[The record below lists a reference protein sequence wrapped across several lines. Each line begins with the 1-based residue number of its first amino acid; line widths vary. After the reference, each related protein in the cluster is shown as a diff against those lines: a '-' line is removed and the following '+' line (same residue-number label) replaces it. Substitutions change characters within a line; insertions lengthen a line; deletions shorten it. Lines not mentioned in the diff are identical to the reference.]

1 MPQAVAVWVAS
12 AVTGAT
18 VVGGVAA
25 AIAGGAYAYAAV
37 YSATYLVTT
46 ALISSAATSYL
57 KKKLTPAANAGAQ
70 QRITFESAFPRR
82 KIYGKTLISGNC
94 VYAES
99 SGTDNKNLDMVI
111 VLGEGEIE
119 GIESVYIGQDAVSIT
134 SASEGALR
142 TPVSGNKYA
151 ANAEFYFHHG
161 ASDQTGN
168 STLAGRQG
176 NWTAAHRL
184 RGIAYVYVRL
194 IYNKDIYTSGIPN
207 LRFVMKG
214 AKVYDPRKDTAN
226 GYSGANAHTQTN
238 ATTWE
243 YSTNPILA
251 LRDFL
256 TLENGLNAQA
266 DEIDEA
272 RFIEMANSCD
282 DNISLHASN
291 GTTQKRFTVN
301 GAVALDAAKAEVA
314 EALLSTCNG
323 SLVWTQG
330 KYVPQVGVAVP
341 NSRKHTLTADNLR
354 GGIKFTTRASKSQRM
369 NAVRGVFVDAA
380 NTYQATDFAH
390 VKNTTYATEDGEE
403 LFGDIQLPLT
413 TDNVEAQRLAK
424 QVLEANRQA
433 IEVDFPANMTCFH
446 MQPNDIV
453 ELSIDPDGAG
463 GNSAIFTNKKF
474 QIIQWKFNSSGG
486 VDLRLKE
493 YADAVYDWAYGE
505 MTTTDLA
512 PNTTLAN
519 PTVVATPTSPQLSFD
534 SAVSADGSFSPAMT
548 VSWSAPSDTSFIS
561 DYIIEVQRRVDA
573 NAVFATVTTQ
583 IVLAQYTS
591 FTFLSVLSGQ
601 LYRARVIARNSV
613 GVEGTPSA
621 YSSSTGLHAVDGTA
635 PSVPT
640 SLSGTGGINEI
651 AVNWTN
657 PTEKDFAFA
666 QVYAASSNNSAGA
679 SLVGTSAGT
688 SFTHVGL
695 AASTARFYFLKSVDY
710 TGNAS
715 GFSAST
721 TATTSAIDQGSSTVG
736 PAGPRGVGI
745 YTLAATGSPQAFPTG
760 TTAQISAAVQTIFT
774 SSAGVGQPIEND
786 KAVLFLG
793 TLAVQT
799 AQKVFIYSGTAW
811 SEVTQYIDGSL
822 VVSGTVD
829 AAKLSATTLSGLFV
843 NAGTITAGTLRNTG
857 NTFNIDLDNGTIT
870 IST

>member
-12 AVTGAT
+12 AITGTA
-18 VVGGVAA
+18 VVGGVAV

-37 YSATYLVTT
+37 YAATYLVTT
-46 ALISSAATSYL
+46 ALISSAVTGYI
-57 KKKLTPAANAGAQ
+57 KRKMTAAGNAGAQ
-70 QRITFESAFPRR
+70 QRISFESAFPRR

-99 SGTDNKNLDMVI
+99 TGSNNDYIDMVI
-111 VLGEGEIE
+111 VLGEGEID
-119 GIESVYIGQDAVSIT
+119 GIESVYIGETAVAIDSG
-134 SASEGALR
+134 SEGSMR
-142 TPVSGNKYA
+142 RPVSSSKFFGY
-151 ANAEFYFHHG
+151 AEFYFHHG
-161 ASDQTGN
+161 AIGQTYN
-168 STLAGRQG
+168 STLASRQG

-194 IYNKDIYTSGIPN
+194 LYHKDIFPSGIPN
-207 LRFVMKG
+207 MRFVMKG

-226 GYSGANAHTQTN
+226 GYSGASAHTQTDL
-238 ATTWE
+238 TTWE

-256 TLENGLNAQA
+256 TLANGLNAA
-266 DEIDEA
+266 TSDIHEA
-272 RFIEMANSCD
+272 RFIEMANACD
-282 DNISLHASN
+282 DNIALHASN
-291 GTTQKRFTVN
+291 STTQKRFTVN
-301 GAVALDAAKAEVA
+301 GAVALDASKAEVA

-323 SLVWTQG
+323 SLVWSQG
-330 KYVPQVGVAVP
+330 KYVPQVGVAIP
-341 NSRKHTLTADNLR
+341 NSRNHTLTADNLR
-354 GGIKFTTRASKSQRM
+354 GGIKFTTRASKATRM

-380 NTYQATDFAH
+380 NTYKATDFAH
-390 VKNTTYATEDGEE
+390 VKNSTYATEDGEE
-403 LFGDIQLPLT
+403 LYGDIDLPLT
-413 TDNVEAQRLAK
+413 TNNVEAQRLAK

-433 IEVDFPANMTCFH
+433 IEVEFPANMTCFH
-446 MQPNDIV
+446 MQPNDTV
-453 ELSIDPDGAG
+453 QLSIDPDGVG

-474 QIIQWKFNSSGG
+474 QIIQWKFNSGGG

-512 PNTTLAN
+512 PNTSLPD
-519 PTVVATPTSPQLSFD
+519 PTVVATPSAPTLAFD
-534 SAVSADGSFSPAMT
+534 SAVSSDGTFSPAMT
-548 VSWSAPSDTSFIS
+548 VSWSAPANTSFVS
-561 DYIIEVQRRVDA
+561 DYIIEVQRRADA
-573 NAVFATVTTQ
+573 SATFSTVTTQ
-583 IVLAQYTS
+583 IVLKVYTS

-640 SLSGTGGINEI
+640 SPSATGGINEI

-657 PTEKDFAFA
+657 PTQKDFAFA

-721 TATTSAIDQGSSTVG
+721 TATTSAIDQGGSAVG

-811 SEVTQYIDGSL
+811 SEVNQYIDGSL